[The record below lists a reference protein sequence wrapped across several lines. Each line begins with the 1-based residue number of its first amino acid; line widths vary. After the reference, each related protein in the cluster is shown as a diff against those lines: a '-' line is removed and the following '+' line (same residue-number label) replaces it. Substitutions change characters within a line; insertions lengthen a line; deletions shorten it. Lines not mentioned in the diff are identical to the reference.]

1 MNAYEKQ
8 TVTDTRETIE
18 DEFSSLVL
26 EDCLAR
32 VDAGE
37 ISREAA
43 HQYWLENTNPVPSVN
58 SVTQAAIHN
67 SIQ

>member
-8 TVTDTRETIE
+8 TITDTRETIE

-32 VDAGE
+32 VDTGE
-37 ISREAA
+37 ISREEA
-43 HQYWLENTNPVPSVN
+43 HQYWLENTNPVN

-67 SIQ
+67 SLQ